1 MLRLINTDSIRLLI
15 FWINTLENYK
25 EDKTI
30 SFNDSEEKMLLMLH
44 YTLYTKSP
52 KDLGINSIN
61 EFLQRLYSNKVI
73 YEEILEI
80 LKYNL
85 SHIKVKTFNDNLS
98 FDTNLEVHATY
109 TKEQILASL
118 GKNYYTSNIL

>member
-1 MLRLINTDSIRLLI
+1 MS
-15 FWINTLENYK
+15 FYK
-25 EDKTI
+25 DFI
-30 SFNDSEEKMLLMLH
+30 
-44 YTLYTKSP
+44 
-52 KDLGINSIN
+52 
-61 EFLQRLYSNKVI
+61 SNKVI

-85 SHIKVKTFNDNLS
+85 SHIKVKTFNDNLN

-118 GKNYYTSNIL
+118 GKNTIEKQYLLREGV